1 LGNVNLVNNALR
13 EPFANPKRPGRH
25 QYPDMTANPP
35 RQCQELEIRANSR
48 SRRPALAEAPASR
61 LFWLKTSVI
70 SAFCIGLWMSRALW
84 IGPRSYPLTPLSSL
98 FPVIG
103 DTVALVLYVALFVL
117 AGIALLA
124 PKPGWPI
131 AAFLAVMAAFCLTDQ
146 TRWQPWVFQFSLL
159 LGAMAVHSWNGA
171 DADGERRMLN
181 IARLIVASTY
191 IYSGLQK
198 FNLNFMEN
206 DFPWLVQPVTNLFPS
221 TEKVLRGFGAA
232 APFIQV
238 AFGIGL
244 LTHRFRSISLISAVA
259 MHLFILAMFGP
270 MGLDWN
276 NVVWS
281 WTAALAV
288 FDVLLFSGADFS
300 WREIIW
306 SRRDP
311 VHLAAIVLFAILPAL
326 SFFNLWDS
334 YLSAALYSGNLTEA
348 QIYLSDAGKASLP
361 AAIASRAVHTSPDT
375 NVVNLQRWAIED
387 LNVTPYPETRV
398 YKAIARSV
406 CGKLHDQ
413 RQLVLI
419 VREQR
424 MFFSRPETGFRCFE
438 L

>member
-1 LGNVNLVNNALR
+1 MTN
-13 EPFANPKRPGRH
+13 RPW
-25 QYPDMTANPP
+25 
-35 RQCQELEIRANSR
+35 QCQEVDIRANSR
-48 SRRPALAEAPASR
+48 STRPALAEAPASR

-98 FPVIG
+98 LPVIG
-103 DTVALVLYVALFVL
+103 DTLSLVLYVALFVL
-117 AGIALLA
+117 AGIALLV

-159 LGAMAVHSWNGA
+159 LGAMAVCWWNGA
-171 DADGERRMLN
+171 DADGGRRMLN
-181 IARLIVASTY
+181 IARLIVAFTY

-198 FNLNFMEN
+198 LNLNFMEN
-206 DFPWLVQPVTNLFPS
+206 DFPWMVQPVTNLFPS
-221 TEKVLRGFGAA
+221 TAQVLRGFGMA
-232 APFIQV
+232 APFIQI

-244 LTHRFRSISLISAVA
+244 LTHRFRRISLILAVA

-281 WTAALAV
+281 WTAAMAV

-300 WREIIW
+300 WCEIVGNG
-306 SRRDP
+306 RDP

-326 SFFNLWDS
+326 SFVNLWDS
-334 YLSAALYSGNLTEA
+334 YLSSALYSGNLTEA

-387 LNVTPYPETRV
+387 LNVTPYAESRV
-398 YKAIARSV
+398 YKAIAGSV
-406 CGKLHDQ
+406 CATLRD
-413 RQLVLI
+413 RSQLVLV

-424 MFFSRPETGFRCFE
+424 MFFSRPETGFRCSE